1 MSDKTVTVNEGASL
15 ATLQQYVSPE
25 DFEAQV
31 EAQLENDDEIN
42 YEIVFNT
49 ANEAGAVTVDG
60 QTGNLTSTHTNS
72 PYNKGFTGHAFTK
85 AEYDAAVAAAG
96 QNAEARAEAEK
107 LNPKDNAWYIITF
120 VPGKLV
126 VNNANTLILAD
137 TDDEL
142 ATRIA
147 DAAAL
152 CAGNNNTV
160 YNVTFE
166 RADIKGGIWNSMV
179 LPFATTVREV
189 SQALGYAVVDLLEE
203 STDGDAHFKLAIG
216 DIPANTPFMVKTD
229 ADVVFDGVAQVGNPG
244 DANYVA
250 PQAQVKFVGKKIVT
264 TNIVDD
270 PIHGTQAYYTDG
282 TNHFYGIYSP
292 WQINAS
298 NTTDRELAR
307 AKAAEKDAS
316 WQIFTNVHQVKNTRG
331 VLVLARNLD
340 ARIFIEE
347 PDGTTSIQTLTANG
361 EMVPAEGW
369 YTLNG
374 VKLQGVPT
382 EKGIYINNGKKIV
395 IK

>member
-1 MSDKTVTVNEGASL
+1 
-15 ATLQQYVSPE
+15 
-25 DFEAQV
+25 
-31 EAQLENDDEIN
+31 
-42 YEIVFNT
+42 
-49 ANEAGAVTVDG
+49 
-60 QTGNLTSTHTNS
+60 
-72 PYNKGFTGHAFTK
+72 
-85 AEYDAAVAAAG
+85 
-96 QNAEARAEAEK
+96 
-107 LNPKDNAWYIITF
+107 
-120 VPGKLV
+120 
-126 VNNANTLILAD
+126 
-137 TDDEL
+137 
-142 ATRIA
+142 
-147 DAAAL
+147 
-152 CAGNNNTV
+152 
-160 YNVTFE
+160 
-166 RADIKGGIWNSMV
+166 MV

-229 ADVVFDGVAQVGNPG
+229 ADVVFDGVAATTTTP
-244 DANYVA
+244 AI
-250 PQAQVKFVGKKIVT
+250 PQVKFEGKKIVT

-292 WQINAS
+292 WQITAS